1 MALLPQQRHHQEDLE
16 SLLAV
21 DFRSQQTQA
30 IGRRISP
37 MHQLEEELV
46 KEVELEKVLAVEALP
61 PLFEGEEVDSD
72 REETMPT

>member
-1 MALLPQQRHHQEDLE
+1 
-16 SLLAV
+16 
-21 DFRSQQTQA
+21 
-30 IGRRISP
+30 